1 MPTMLLT
8 LLMLALFLLVLLGFY
23 VFIAAPRSRAHATFA
38 LFVAF
43 LALWVAKDIALWG
56 FPLRD
61 GSIGLWAQASFVL
74 PLLLQ
79 YALITFAWVFPEDE
93 PVNVRR
99 AALLFAPGAVFVT
112 LALSGFVWR
121 AARIE
126 DGAFRIELTGLTY
139 AYGVYVYFLFIYGTG
154 LLWRKHQ
161 RYRGT
166 LRGQQLAAILWALFV
181 TGALNTLANIILPLA
196 GNYALL
202 PLGSLFIIPGVLIY
216 AYAISSFQLFSL
228 QSALDQFR
236 LFPIAYKV
244 ALSIASVAVTSF
256 VVLQIP
262 IVWWSFAQGLG
273 ANAEGWR
280 RYLVFSVM
288 TALVPNLVLV
298 ALVVRT
304 ISRPVRRLTE
314 AAVRVAGGDYGAQV
328 NLKSNDEVGLLAR
341 SFDSMSSKMRDD
353 IEHLRQLNEHLV
365 RTEKLAAAGTLAAG
379 VAHEVNNPLASISS
393 LIQILQTRETLDAE
407 TREMLAL
414 AQSQVTRI
422 THVLRD
428 MMDFARARPA
438 HRQPVDLAGI
448 VHASLRLATFDAEF
462 KRLTVT
468 TELDASVPQ
477 VFGDE
482 NQLQQV
488 VLNILLNARDAL
500 NDGGRIHISICYDAA
515 QDEATLTIEDDGSGV
530 APEHLAQVFDPF
542 FTTKPAGRGT
552 GLGLAVC
559 YGIISAHN
567 GRIEIS
573 PAPAR
578 GTIVGIKLP
587 THSAT
592 KGQPTGAP
600 EKIQAQAI

>member
-1 MPTMLLT
+1 MLLT
-8 LLMLALFLLVLLGFY
+8 LLMFALFLLVLLGFY
-23 VFIAAPRSRAHATFA
+23 VFIAAPHSRAHATFA

-56 FPLRD
+56 FPTRD
-61 GSIGLWAQASFVL
+61 GSIELWAQASFLL

-79 YALITFAWVFPEDE
+79 YSLVTFAWVFPEDA
-93 PVNVRR
+93 PIALRR
-99 AALLFAPGAVFVT
+99 ALLWFAPGAIFAI
-112 LALSGFVWR
+112 LALCGFVWR
-121 AARIE
+121 DARIE
-126 DGAFRIELTGLTY
+126 NGAFRIELTALTY
-139 AYGVYVYFLFIYGTG
+139 AYGVYVYLMFIYGTG
-154 LLWRKHQ
+154 LLWRKHRQ
-161 RYRGT
+161 YRGT
-166 LRGQQLAAILWALFV
+166 LWGQQLAAILCALFV

-202 PLGSLFIIPGVLIY
+202 PLGSIFIVPGVLIY
-216 AYAISSFQLFSL
+216 AYAISNFRLFSL

-244 ALSIASVAVTSF
+244 ALSIASVAVSSF
-256 VVLQIP
+256 VLLQIP
-262 IVWWSFAQGLG
+262 IVWWSFAQDLS
-273 ANAEGWR
+273 ADALAWR

-298 ALVVRT
+298 ALIVRT

-393 LIQILQTRETLDAE
+393 LIQILQARESLDAE
-407 TREMLAL
+407 TREMLGL

-438 HRQPVDLAGI
+438 HRQSVDLAA
-448 VHASLRLATFDAEF
+448 VVAASLRLATFDAEF
-462 KRLTVT
+462 KRLKVT
-468 TELDASVPQ
+468 TEFEESVPQ
-477 VFGDE
+477 VFGDAD
-482 NQLQQV
+482 QLQQV
-488 VLNILLNARDAL
+488 VLNILLNARDAI
-500 NDGGRIHISICYDAA
+500 DGDGRIHIRTRYDAT
-515 QDEATLTIEDDGSGV
+515 QQELTLAIEDDGSGI
-530 APEHLAQVFDPF
+530 APEYLAQVFDPF

-567 GRIEIS
+567 GRIEITS
-573 PAPAR
+573 APTR
-578 GTIVGIKLP
+578 GTIVRISLP
-587 THSAT
+587 TQSA
-592 KGQPTGAP
+592 PAP
-600 EKIQAQAI
+600 KKIEAQAV

>member
-1 MPTMLLT
+1 MLLT
-8 LLMLALFLLVLLGFY
+8 LLMFALFLLVLLGFY

-56 FPLRD
+56 FPTRD
-61 GSIGLWAQASFVL
+61 GSIELWVQASFLL

-79 YALITFAWVFPEDE
+79 YSLVTFAWVFPEDA
-93 PVNVRR
+93 PVNMRR
-99 AALLFAPGAVFVT
+99 AAVWFAPGAVFAI
-112 LALSGFVWR
+112 LALCGFVWHD
-121 AARIE
+121 ARIE
-126 DGAFRIELTGLTY
+126 NGAFRIELTGLTY
-139 AYGVYVYFLFIYGTG
+139 AYGVYVYLLFIYGTG
-154 LLWRKHQ
+154 LLWRKHR

-166 LRGQQLAAILWALFV
+166 LWGQQLAAILWALFV
-181 TGALNTLANIILPLA
+181 TGALNTLASIILPLA

-202 PLGSLFIIPGVLIY
+202 PLGSIFVVPGVLIY
-216 AYAISSFQLFSL
+216 AYAISNFRLFSL

-244 ALSIASVAVTSF
+244 ALSIASVAVSSF
-256 VVLQIP
+256 VLLQIP
-262 IVWWSFAQGLG
+262 IVWWSFAQDLS
-273 ANAEGWR
+273 ADALAWR

-298 ALVVRT
+298 ALIVRT

-353 IEHLRQLNEHLV
+353 IEQLRQLNEHLV

-393 LIQILQTRETLDAE
+393 LIQILQTRESLDAE
-407 TREMLAL
+407 TREMLGL

-438 HRQPVDLAGI
+438 HRQSVDLAAVVG
-448 VHASLRLATFDAEF
+448 ASLRLATFDAEF
-462 KRLTVT
+462 KRLEVT
-468 TELDASVPQ
+468 TEFEESVPQ
-477 VFGDE
+477 VFGDAD
-482 NQLQQV
+482 QLQQV
-488 VLNILLNARDAL
+488 VLNILLNARDAMAG
-500 NDGGRIHISICYDAA
+500 GGRIHIRTRYDAT
-515 QDEATLTIEDDGSGV
+515 QEELTLAIEDDGSGI
-530 APEHLAQVFDPF
+530 APEFLAQVFDPF

-567 GRIEIS
+567 GRIEITS
-573 PAPAR
+573 APTR
-578 GTIVGIKLP
+578 GTIVRISLP
-587 THSAT
+587 TQS
-592 KGQPTGAP
+592 AP
-600 EKIQAQAI
+600 EPQKVKAQAV